1 MRRITAALL
10 LAVAFSSSVQTLA
23 QEATSVPAF
32 PGKIAYI
39 GSDFNVYTIDGVDRT
54 RTPLTDDAGTSEAS
68 LLAYQWPTWSTD
80 GRLAYFGLTVQRTSR
95 QPSTSVFVSDNGL
108 SSGELVYDSDVQ
120 VYNYAYW
127 SPQDCTDGDN
137 CRDLAVLLSDPGE
150 DGLLVERVRIDGE
163 TSSETLGIGAP
174 FYFSWSPD
182 GTRML
187 WQRNN
192 QQLDIFDIGS
202 GDVSSTLE
210 QRPGFVAAPA
220 WSPVDDRLLIGALGA
235 DTESTDLT
243 IVGSDAPQLL
253 AEDLQGPVAFAWSP
267 DGNRIAYTA
276 DRGPLMVLDAVTG
289 ELLARSPV
297 GGVFAFF
304 WAPDGRRLV
313 YVTLAV
319 QPGSFSASAETGGH
333 MAALAQAD
341 PGLAWSVL
349 DVATAANRRLA
360 AFLPTQDELY
370 LLSYFDQFAQSHR
383 IWSPDSRHIVYG
395 EMTAERQ
402 SVVTVLDVESQDSVP
417 LTIAEGQIGVWSF
430 E

>member
-1 MRRITAALL
+1 MRRTTVALL
-10 LAVAFSSSVQTLA
+10 LALVAGPAGQLYA

-39 GSDFNVYTIDGVDRT
+39 GSDFNVYTFDGSDRT
-54 RTPLTDDAGTSEAS
+54 RTPLTDNAGASDDS

-80 GRLAYFGLTVQRTSR
+80 GRLAYFGLTVERETR
-95 QPSTSVFVSDNGL
+95 LPSTSIFVSNNGL
-108 SSGELVYDSDVQ
+108 SSGDLVYDSETQ

-127 SPQDCTDGDN
+127 APQNCAGDDN
-137 CRDLAVLLSDPGE
+137 CRDLAVLLSDPSA
-150 DGLLVERVRIDGE
+150 DGLLVERVRVDGE
-163 TSSETLGIGAP
+163 ASSETLGVGAP

-192 QQLDIFDIGS
+192 QRLDVYDIGA
-202 GDVSSTLE
+202 GDVASTLD

-220 WSPVDDRLLIGALGA
+220 WSPVDDRLLIGVL
-235 DTESTDLT
+235 TESGQRTDLT
-243 IVGSDAPQLL
+243 IIGNDDTEALASDL
-253 AEDLQGPVAFAWSP
+253 EGPVAFAWSP

-289 ELLARSPV
+289 ETLARSPV
-297 GGVFAFF
+297 GGVYAFF
-304 WAPDGRRLV
+304 WSPDGQRLV

-319 QPGSFSASAETGGH
+319 QPGSFSASAGTDAH
-333 MAALAQAD
+333 VAALVQQD

-349 DVATAANRRLA
+349 EVATAANWRLA
-360 AFLPTQDELY
+360 TFLPTQDELY
-370 LLSYFDQFAQSHR
+370 LLSFFDQFAQSHR

-395 EMTAERQ
+395 ELTPDRQ
-402 SVVTVLDVESQDSVP
+402 SVVTILNVERQDSVP